1 MIKFDKNNIKAIW
14 NDMVSRKRLGDGAY
28 TLTPEEPLETG
39 KNSDA
44 SSFINN
50 TFAFTSTYEKLTRRV
65 AI

>member
-14 NDMVSRKRLGDGAY
+14 NDMVSRKRLGYEAY
-28 TLTPEEPLETG
+28 ALTPEEPLETG

-50 TFAFTSTYEKLTRRV
+50 TFAFTSTYEKLTQR
-65 AI
+65 IEI

>member
-28 TLTPEEPLETG
+28 PLTPKEPLETG
-39 KNSDA
+39 ENSDA

-50 TFAFTSTYEKLTRRV
+50 TFSFTSTYEKLTQRV
-65 AI
+65 EI

>member
-28 TLTPEEPLETG
+28 ALTPEEPLETG
-39 KNSDA
+39 ENADA

-50 TFAFTSTYEKLTRRV
+50 TFAFTSTYEKLTQRV
-65 AI
+65 EI